1 MEDVGGIAA
10 ILQCALNVIGIEGED
25 MSEYSERHAVRLALK
40 RYAAH
45 GAHAVVVDLDEVVHN
60 HAHDFLRY
68 DVANDS
74 PCVALVVG
82 RLLDEAVHLLR
93 YGLAVGLLG
102 WTGCHQANGH
112 CGKNEDESNAPVS
125 QRVALVLLTFLIAV
139 AMVHGFVI
147 LCVGVELVGVIAAL
161 CCLLSVRAA

>member
-68 DVANDS
+68 DVANDA

-82 RLLDEAVHLLR
+82 RLLD
-93 YGLAVGLLG
+93 
-102 WTGCHQANGH
+102 
-112 CGKNEDESNAPVS
+112 
-125 QRVALVLLTFLIAV
+125 
-139 AMVHGFVI
+139 
-147 LCVGVELVGVIAAL
+147 
-161 CCLLSVRAA
+161 